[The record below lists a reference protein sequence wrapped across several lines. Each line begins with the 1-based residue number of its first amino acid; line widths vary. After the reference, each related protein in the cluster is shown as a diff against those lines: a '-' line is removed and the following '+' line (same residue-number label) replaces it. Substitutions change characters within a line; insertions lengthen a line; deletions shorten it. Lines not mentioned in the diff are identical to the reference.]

1 MSVRCKL
8 SDFLRSR
15 NESQIEFAERV
26 GLSRQTIQKLYNN
39 QMSGIEFTTLEKICR
54 GLGTN
59 IGELLVMEETK
70 LEQYLKHG
78 KEVAIV
84 LGANVFRR
92 SEMSQHLAYG
102 IAPHDVEA
110 ASSISEKMSQLTSP
124 GCLIRKHWF
133 PSRDEW
139 SKEHGQRW
147 QKREG
152 LIWQEKA
159 ETLMK
164 STDGIIFIVGDEHV
178 NGFSHYCLD
187 KILDVGYDPRGKT
200 RHPKRM
206 ELPFRMVYRRP
217 PETQQEQIQ
226 ELLNLHRYEDTPE
239 GILDSR
245 NNKFLVEVT
254 DRATIDGAQPNDI
267 ITTGVIIYIDEPNFH
282 HPHSLIIG
290 MAGSDPKANALTTKH
305 IFMEKHLQFIDLR
318 LRQSEGISP
327 PVFIAG
333 KVEFSKLGSEDQLTL
348 LS

>member
-1 MSVRCKL
+1 MSVQCKL

-54 GLGTN
+54 GLGIN

-70 LEQYLKHG
+70 LEQYLKHS
-78 KEVAIV
+78 KEIAIV

-92 SEMSQHLAYG
+92 SAMSHHLAYG

-110 ASSISEKMSQLTSP
+110 ASNISEKMSQFTSP
-124 GCLIRKHWF
+124 GCLIRKYWF
-133 PSRDEW
+133 PARYEW
-139 SKEHGQRW
+139 SREHGQRW

-152 LIWQEKA
+152 LIWQEQA

-164 STDGIIFIVGDEHV
+164 SIQGIIFIVGDEHV
-178 NGFSHYCLD
+178 NGLSYYCLD

-200 RHPKRM
+200 RRPKRM
-206 ELPFRMVYRRP
+206 ELPYRMVYRRP
-217 PETQQEQIQ
+217 SEIQPDQMQ
-226 ELLNLHRYEDTPE
+226 ELMNLHREEDFPE
-239 GILDSR
+239 GIWDVKNS
-245 NNKFLVEVT
+245 KFLVEVT
-254 DRATIDGAQPNDI
+254 DRTTVDNSQPNDI

-282 HPHSLIIG
+282 HPHCLIIG
-290 MAGSDPKANALTTKH
+290 ISGFDPKADVLTTKH
-305 IFMEKHLQFIDLR
+305 IFSEKHIQFIDIR

-327 PVFIAG
+327 PVFLVG